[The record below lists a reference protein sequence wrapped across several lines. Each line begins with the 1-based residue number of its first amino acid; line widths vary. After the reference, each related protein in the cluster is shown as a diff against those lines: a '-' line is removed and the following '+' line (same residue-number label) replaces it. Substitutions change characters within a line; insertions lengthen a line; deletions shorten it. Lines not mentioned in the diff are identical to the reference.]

1 MRDYQKELD
10 GVTANLRGRR
20 PRLLLHSCCGPC
32 SSYCLEYLTRWFR
45 VDVLFYNPN
54 ILPEEEFHRRLY
66 WQRRLLETAP
76 FGRGVELLVPPR
88 DEAAFRAAAR
98 GLEGEPEGGARCTAC
113 FRLRLER
120 TARQAQAGGYEYF
133 TTTLTVSP
141 HKNAALINAIGQE
154 LAQAFPGPAWLPGDF
169 KKRDG
174 YKRSVQLSRE
184 YGLYRQSWCGC
195 GWPEEERK

>member
-1 MRDYQKELD
+1 MRDYQRELEA
-10 GVTANLRGRR
+10 VTARLGEAR

-88 DEAAFRAAAR
+88 DEAAFRAAAGGWRGSRKAGPVYGLFPAAAGTDRPPGAGR
-98 GLEGEPEGGARCTAC
+98 GLR
-113 FRLRLER
+113 
-120 TARQAQAGGYEYF
+120 
-133 TTTLTVSP
+133 V
-141 HKNAALINAIGQE
+141 
-154 LAQAFPGPAWLPGDF
+154 
-169 KKRDG
+169 
-174 YKRSVQLSRE
+174 
-184 YGLYRQSWCGC
+184 LYHYPDRV
-195 GWPEEERK
+195 PP

>member
-1 MRDYQKELD
+1 MRDYQRELEA
-10 GVTANLRGRR
+10 VTARLGEAR

-88 DEAAFRAAAR
+88 DEAAFRAAAGGWR
-98 GLEGEPEGGARCTAC
+98 GSRK
-113 FRLRLER
+113 
-120 TARQAQAGGYEYF
+120 AGPGVRP
-133 TTTLTVSP
+133 VS
-141 HKNAALINAIGQE
+141 
-154 LAQAFPGPAWLPGDF
+154 
-169 KKRDG
+169 
-174 YKRSVQLSRE
+174 
-184 YGLYRQSWCGC
+184 GC
-195 GWPEEERK
+195 GWNGPPARRRPGATSTLPLP

>member
-1 MRDYQKELD
+1 MRDYQKELEA
-10 GVTANLRGRR
+10 VTAGLANAR

-32 SSYCLEYLTRWFR
+32 SSYCLEYLTQWFQ

-66 WQRRLLETAP
+66 WQRRLLEAAP

-88 DEAAFRAAAR
+88 DEEAFRAAAR
-98 GLEGEPEGGARCTAC
+98 GLEGEPEGGARCAAC

-120 TARQAQAGGYEYF
+120 TARQAREGGYDYF

-141 HKNAALINAIGQE
+141 HKNAVLINALGEE
-154 LAQAFPGPAWLPGDF
+154 LAGDRPGPAWLPGDF

-184 YGLYRQSWCGC
+184 YGLYRQNWCGC